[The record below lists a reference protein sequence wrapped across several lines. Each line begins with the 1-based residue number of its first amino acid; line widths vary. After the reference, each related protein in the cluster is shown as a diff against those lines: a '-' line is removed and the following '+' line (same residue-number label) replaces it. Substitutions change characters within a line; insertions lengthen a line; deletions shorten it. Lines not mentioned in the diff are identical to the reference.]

1 MAFTRPTPTGH
12 ERFFATDDVI
22 VSKTDLTGKITYAN
36 DVFLKIAGYEEHEVL
51 WQPHSIIR
59 HPDMPRA
66 VFKYMWDTL
75 GAEKEIFA
83 YVINMAKNGDHYWVF
98 AHVTP
103 TFGADGRPIG
113 YHSNR
118 RVPDPGP
125 VAKVKAIYAA
135 LLEEERKYTDKR
147 QQLDA
152 SMALLVKTLQ
162 GTGMDYDEFVWSLAA

>member
-36 DVFLKIAGYEEHEVL
+36 DVFLKIAGYEEPEVL

>member
-1 MAFTRPTPTGH
+1 M
-12 ERFFATDDVI
+12 
-22 VSKTDLTGKITYAN
+22 
-36 DVFLKIAGYEEHEVL
+36 L
-51 WQPHSIIR
+51 WHRIQ
-59 HPDMPRA
+59 
-66 VFKYMWDTL
+66 
-75 GAEKEIFA
+75 GGNEIFA
-83 YVINMAKNGDHYWVF
+83 YVLNMAKNGDHYWVF